1 MADTTTSPHTPR
13 AIQGTWTPLPRS
25 LYFLVTHFRIL
36 FLSLVLFFI
45 TWAVTWLFYQV
56 SMHFVN
62 QYIGSHFAQ
71 LPAADTAWGWIKHQ
85 VWLLSKWIFIIVSNI
100 ISFYFAFLFS
110 YCLTTPGYCFLS
122 SSVEKI
128 HSGKSYEEDSF
139 SLHGLAIDLT
149 EGLKI
154 GLLGMGVT
162 VVALLLNFLPAI
174 GQLAVF
180 LLYSYYSCLMFID
193 YPASKRRWSLGKKI
207 FWLKKYPLI
216 SLRLGFLP
224 ALISLIPLV
233 NVFLMAL
240 IFPVLTVHSTLNF
253 ATLEGHYSHNQGHFP
268 QRHST

>member
-1 MADTTTSPHTPR
+1 MTDTTKSRQISH
-13 AIQGTWTPLPRS
+13 AIEATWTPLSRS

-36 FLSLVLFFI
+36 VLSLILFFI
-45 TWAVTWLFYQV
+45 TLAVTWLFYQV
-56 SMHFVN
+56 AIHFVH
-62 QYIGSHFAQ
+62 QYIGSHFTQ
-71 LPAADTAWGWIKHQ
+71 LPAADTAWGWVKHQ
-85 VWLLSKWIFIIVSNI
+85 VWLLSRWIFIIVTNI

-128 HSGKSYEEDSF
+128 HSGKSDEEDGFSF
-139 SLHGLAIDLT
+139 HGFAVDLK

-154 GLLGMGVT
+154 GLLGIGVT
-162 VVALLLNFLPAI
+162 IVALLLNFLPAI

-180 LLYSYYSCLMFID
+180 ILYSYYSCLMFID
-193 YPASKRRWSLGKKI
+193 YPASRRRWTLGKKI

-233 NVFLMAL
+233 NVFFMAL

-253 ATLEGHYSHNQGHFP
+253 SNLESHSSN
-268 QRHST
+268 